1 MLHFII
7 PLTNIYLTVSK
18 GEFVTVMGPSGSGK
32 STLLNIIGTLDSPS
46 SGVMTLFE
54 KYNSQ
59 SMTEKQRALI
69 RLKLIG
75 FVFQSF
81 NLIPFLSALENV
93 ELPLRIMG
101 IKRNERIK
109 KVFDILAR
117 VGLDKRLN
125 HYPSQL
131 SSGEQQRVSIAR
143 SLINDPELVL
153 ADEPTGNLDS
163 TNTQEIIK
171 LMKELCAEKRVAF
184 LIVTHDNEI
193 TWAADRVLYLNNGEL
208 NNKT

>member
-1 MLHFII
+1 
-7 PLTNIYLTVSK
+7 
-18 GEFVTVMGPSGSGK
+18 MGPSGSGK